1 MLTELGSAR
10 IDLIGLVQ
18 GALEVTLQA
27 PMQAVVP
34 LVETAAGTTPI
45 TFSISGIPSKRIDLL
60 LTACS
65 VQIVYM
71 LCWCM
76 C

>member
-45 TFSISGIPSKRIDLL
+45 TFSVIGISETDLL
-60 LTACS
+60 PTACS

-71 LCWCM
+71 LCWRM